1 MFHLWKVEDCCEK
14 SVIVWALMYACVI
27 SFSRVS
33 DIEITVLQEDGIQ
46 TFYNLE
52 KSCITPTSYS
62 GFHENLKIVLPFT
75 ASWLLLWS
83 AAFRGSK
90 VIRAI
95 LAQSCKCQIE
105 TLIWTAVWWFQEFHS
120 LENLAPTFYIQL
132 NMLYFQSFENFFL
145 PKYFRALL
153 IPYAQHKSLS
163 QNDSLSL
170 LGMMSLLVFRWTQRL
185 VTCWMTCRW
194 GWTMCWMI

>member
-1 MFHLWKVEDCCEK
+1 
-14 SVIVWALMYACVI
+14 MYACVI

>member
-105 TLIWTAVWWFQEFHS
+105 TLIWTAVWWFQKFHS

>member
-1 MFHLWKVEDCCEK
+1 MFHLWKVEDRCEK

>member
-14 SVIVWALMYACVI
+14 SVIALMYACVI

-33 DIEITVLQEDGIQ
+33 DIEITVLWWNTDILQ
-46 TFYNLE
+46 LE

-83 AAFRGSK
+83 VAFRGSK

-105 TLIWTAVWWFQEFHS
+105 TLIWTAGWWFQEFHS

-153 IPYAQHKSLS
+153 IPQKPQSKWFIIPPGH
-163 QNDSLSL
+163 D
-170 LGMMSLLVFRWTQRL
+170 VFACL
-185 VTCWMTCRW
+185 
-194 GWTMCWMI
+194 

>member
-153 IPYAQHKSLS
+153 IPYA
-163 QNDSLSL
+163 
-170 LGMMSLLVFRWTQRL
+170 
-185 VTCWMTCRW
+185 
-194 GWTMCWMI
+194 